1 MALTPAQVRQISAE
15 WAQIV
20 YERSGGTVI
29 YALDQISDG
38 VSQIDAG
45 VTVNGAVISGTM
57 NVTGAMRFMT
67 TRETSIMLALVLQT
81 RTGI

>member
-15 WAQIV
+15 WADIV
-20 YERSGGTVI
+20 YARSGGTVI
-29 YALDQISDG
+29 YNLDDIATG
-38 VSQIDAG
+38 VIQIDTG
-45 VTVNGAVISGTM
+45 VTVSGVAISGTM